1 MAVAQLRGTPAVDGA
16 YGAFVAQF
24 GADVDEANRQE
35 TNAQALTDSIDN
47 RRQSVSGVSMDEEM
61 TNLVKFQRAYQA
73 SSRAMS
79 TMDEMLD
86 VLINRT
92 GRVGL

>member
-1 MAVAQLRGTPAVDGA
+1 MSL
-16 YGAFVAQF
+16 
-24 GADVDEANRQE
+24 
-35 TNAQALTDSIDN
+35 
-47 RRQSVSGVSMDEEM
+47 DEEM
-61 TNLVKFQRAYQA
+61 GNLVRFQRAYQA

-92 GRVGL
+92 GWVGR